1 MPGGASSTSS
11 FHQDLTKFLGASR
24 RPRGNNAHDSP
35 HAYSAKDMPSE
46 ARYIHG
52 TDAGRHAAR
61 AFRLV
66 AAQLLGVLVLSFC
79 VMLLP
84 PIAVTVIYDDGL
96 LGLFLTHLAVALP
109 IGALLLA
116 YSARR
121 AVRLRIRDG
130 FVAVAM
136 LWFALSVF
144 ASLPLYFGAGLSYPD
159 AIFEAASGITTTGA
173 TVITGLDTLPR
184 SLLFFRQ
191 EIQWFGGIGVIV
203 SAIAVLPMM
212 RLGGMQMMKAE
223 TPGPVKGTKLTPRIM
238 ETARALWG
246 IYLVLTLA
254 CAVFYWFAGMETYD
268 AIAHSLTT
276 VSTGGFSTHDASI
289 GFYGSP
295 SIEAIAVVF
304 MILGAINFNVHFAA
318 WAQFDLRAYFR
329 NEEVRSFLAF
339 TALVVLAASAAL
351 ASTGIYD
358 TVAGAARAALFTVV
372 SVITSTGYGVAD
384 FSVWPLMLPVLL
396 IFISFVGGCAGSTA
410 GGMKVMRFVIMTRQ
424 AQIEVQRLIHP
435 ALVKPLR
442 VDGRTVTDEVI
453 RGVWAFFMVYVVVFA
468 ALMMILMGQGHD
480 QVTAFG
486 AVATCLNNLG
496 PGLGDVATNFVA
508 LGDPEKLVLVF
519 AMIAGRLEIFTIFVL
534 LTPAF
539 WRG

>member
-1 MPGGASSTSS
+1 
-11 FHQDLTKFLGASR
+11 
-24 RPRGNNAHDSP
+24 
-35 HAYSAKDMPSE
+35 
-46 ARYIHG
+46 
-52 TDAGRHAAR
+52 
-61 AFRLV
+61 
-66 AAQLLGVLVLSFC
+66 
-79 VMLLP
+79 
-84 PIAVTVIYDDGL
+84 
-96 LGLFLTHLAVALP
+96 
-109 IGALLLA
+109 
-116 YSARR
+116 
-121 AVRLRIRDG
+121 
-130 FVAVAM
+130 
-136 LWFALSVF
+136 
-144 ASLPLYFGAGLSYPD
+144 
-159 AIFEAASGITTTGA
+159 
-173 TVITGLDTLPR
+173 
-184 SLLFFRQ
+184 
-191 EIQWFGGIGVIV
+191 
-203 SAIAVLPMM
+203 
-212 RLGGMQMMKAE
+212 
-223 TPGPVKGTKLTPRIM
+223 
-238 ETARALWG
+238 
-246 IYLVLTLA
+246 
-254 CAVFYWFAGMETYD
+254 
-268 AIAHSLTT
+268 
-276 VSTGGFSTHDASI
+276 
-289 GFYGSP
+289 
-295 SIEAIAVVF
+295 
-304 MILGAINFNVHFAA
+304 VHVAA